1 MFNAALIV
9 AFTILAQGGPTDSFF
24 NEKEQA
30 IVYTYRAEM
39 ERKGQ
44 ISRLPIAASFAA
56 FADYEKAAYA
66 EDRRRC
72 DELER
77 RGDVFWVESGTRC
90 QVVRGG
96 GMSVGPIV
104 RTAQEIRL
112 LNGRQKGKSGWIVAK
127 HLRRDSRIKV
137 EPPER
142 YTDENWDTPRPLA
155 LAFLAQDKVVY
166 RELLAAQDK
175 AMAAAKALPRGD
187 RQRQVRY
194 QVFRRERQAT
204 LDRYDLDEATVL
216 RILEWGK
223 QGDWPTQAP
232 KDTARSER

>member
-1 MFNAALIV
+1 
-9 AFTILAQGGPTDSFF
+9 
-24 NEKEQA
+24 
-30 IVYTYRAEM
+30 M

-44 ISRLPIAASFAA
+44 ISKVPVAASFAA
-56 FADYEKAAYA
+56 FADYEKATYA
-66 EDRRRC
+66 GDRQRC
-72 DELER
+72 NELER

-112 LNGRQKGKSGWIVAK
+112 LNGHQKGRSGWIVAK
-127 HLRRDSRIKV
+127 HLRRYSRIKV

-155 LAFLAQDKVVY
+155 LAFQAQDKVVY
-166 RELLAAQDK
+166 RELLAARDK
-175 AMAAAKALPRGD
+175 AMTAAKALPRGD

-194 QVFRRERQAT
+194 QVFRHEHQAYWIAMIWT
-204 LDRYDLDEATVL
+204 RRPPSVSSTGASRATGRPRTPRTQRGPIRNRCL
-216 RILEWGK
+216 N
-223 QGDWPTQAP
+223 DPPTSFFQS
-232 KDTARSER
+232 RS